1 MDEKEMHRII
11 EKVMGHHQ
19 IIDYKLQRDAS
30 YICLWLKT
38 RDRLGISVRH
48 KIKLD
53 DDYFYFFNS
62 YDRIS
67 IYNVRYM
74 MIVFT
79 IKPRHQ
85 LDFYV
90 GGI

>member
-1 MDEKEMHRII
+1 MDEKEIRRII
-11 EKVMGHHQ
+11 EKVVGHHQ

-30 YICLWLKT
+30 YICLWSKT
-38 RDRLGISVRH
+38 CDRPDISVRH

-53 DDYFYFFNS
+53 DYYYFFNS

-67 IYNVRYM
+67 IYNVCYM
-74 MIVFT
+74 MIIFT

-85 LDFYV
+85 LDFCV

>member
-1 MDEKEMHRII
+1 MRRII
-11 EKVMGHHQ
+11 EKVVDHHQ

-30 YICLWLKT
+30 YICLWSKT
-38 RDRLGISVRH
+38 GDRPGISVRH
-48 KIKLD
+48 KIRL
-53 DDYFYFFNS
+53 DDYFFFFNS

-67 IYNVRYM
+67 IYNVRYI

-85 LDFYV
+85 LDFCV
-90 GGI
+90 SGI

>member
-1 MDEKEMHRII
+1 MRRII
-11 EKVMGHHQ
+11 EKVVGHHQ

-38 RDRLGISVRH
+38 HDRPGISVIH

-53 DDYFYFFNS
+53 DFFFFNS
-62 YDRIS
+62 YDRIL
-67 IYNVRYM
+67 IYNVRYI

-85 LDFYV
+85 LDFCV
-90 GGI
+90 SEI

>member
-1 MDEKEMHRII
+1 MRRII
-11 EKVMGHHQ
+11 EKVVGHHQ
-19 IIDYKLQRDAS
+19 IIDYKLQRDSS
-30 YICLWLKT
+30 YICLSSKT
-38 RDRLGISVRH
+38 RDRPDISVRH

-53 DDYFYFFNS
+53 DNYFFFNS
-62 YDRIS
+62 YDRVS

-79 IKPRHQ
+79 IKPGHQ
-85 LDFYV
+85 LDFCV

>member
-1 MDEKEMHRII
+1 MRRII
-11 EKVMGHHQ
+11 EKVVGHHQ
-19 IIDYKLQRDAS
+19 IIDYILQRDAS
-30 YICLWLKT
+30 YICLWSKT
-38 RDRLGISVRH
+38 RDRPGISVRH

-53 DDYFYFFNS
+53 DYYFCFNS

-74 MIVFT
+74 MIGFT

-85 LDFYV
+85 LDFCV

>member
-1 MDEKEMHRII
+1 MCRII

-30 YICLWLKT
+30 YICLWSKT

-53 DDYFYFFNS
+53 DYYHFNS

-67 IYNVRYM
+67 IYNVRCM

-85 LDFYV
+85 LDICV
-90 GGI
+90 GRI

>member
-1 MDEKEMHRII
+1 MHRII

-30 YICLWLKT
+30 YICLWSKT
-38 RDRLGISVRH
+38 RDRPGISVRH

-53 DDYFYFFNS
+53 DYYYYFFNS
-62 YDRIS
+62 YDKIS

-74 MIVFT
+74 IIVFT
-79 IKPRHQ
+79 IKLRHQ
-85 LDFYV
+85 LDFCV

>member
-1 MDEKEMHRII
+1 MRRVI

-38 RDRLGISVRH
+38 HDKSGINVRH

-53 DDYFYFFNS
+53 DYYFF
-62 YDRIS
+62 
-67 IYNVRYM
+67 
-74 MIVFT
+74 
-79 IKPRHQ
+79 
-85 LDFYV
+85 
-90 GGI
+90 

>member
-1 MDEKEMHRII
+1 MHRII
-11 EKVMGHHQ
+11 EKVVGHHQ

-30 YICLWLKT
+30 YICLWSRT

-53 DDYFYFFNS
+53 DYYYFFNS

-74 MIVFT
+74 IIVFT

-85 LDFYV
+85 LDFCV

>member
-1 MDEKEMHRII
+1 MCRII

-30 YICLWLKT
+30 YICLWSKT
-38 RDRLGISVRH
+38 RERLGISVRH

-53 DDYFYFFNS
+53 DYYHFNS

-67 IYNVRYM
+67 IYNVRCM

-85 LDFYV
+85 LDFCV
-90 GGI
+90 GRI